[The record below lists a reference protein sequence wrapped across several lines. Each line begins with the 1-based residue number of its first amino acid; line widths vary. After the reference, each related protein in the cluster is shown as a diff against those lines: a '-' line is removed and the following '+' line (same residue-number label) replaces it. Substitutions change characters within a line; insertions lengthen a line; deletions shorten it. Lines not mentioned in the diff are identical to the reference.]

1 MAGVDVEVV
10 VTPLPEATEFS
21 AAIRRVRGGLS
32 EWFVLVA
39 AQGSGDA
46 LFEYLNCG
54 GGKKCGGLVD
64 YEVHMLGHD
73 YVAYECECI
82 FGADFRQYLDSGIT
96 GVGRFEQFV
105 AVVAAEGDEVEVAV
119 AGYAI

>member
-1 MAGVDVEVV
+1 MC
-10 VTPLPEATEFS
+10 
-21 AAIRRVRGGLS
+21 
-32 EWFVLVA
+32 
-39 AQGSGDA
+39 GSRW
-46 LFEYLNCG
+46 
-54 GGKKCGGLVD
+54 
-64 YEVHMLGHD
+64 HD

-82 FGADFRQYLDSGIT
+82 FGTDFRQYLDSGIT